1 MPMEKKITVN
11 PLLKRLKDCGDERD
25 FKLLYNLLYDKF
37 FRIAIY
43 FLKKEDRAQEVVS
56 DVFLSLWNKREEL
69 PRITNFESYCFI
81 LLKNASLNYLEK
93 HNRETEPLTEA
104 TDTNHSGE
112 TPESIL
118 MNDELLQIYVDAIE
132 ELAPR
137 CHEVFIRVKEQ
148 GFSYKET
155 AAQLGISVKT
165 VDAQLQKALQ
175 SIKEKIR
182 DYFS

>member
-1 MPMEKKITVN
+1 M
-11 PLLKRLKDCGDERD
+11 
-25 FKLLYNLLYDKF
+25 
-37 FRIAIY
+37 
-43 FLKKEDRAQEVVS
+43 
-56 DVFLSLWNKREEL
+56 

-137 CHEVFIRVKEQ
+137 CREVFIRVKEK

-155 AAQLGISVKT
+155 AEQLGISVKT